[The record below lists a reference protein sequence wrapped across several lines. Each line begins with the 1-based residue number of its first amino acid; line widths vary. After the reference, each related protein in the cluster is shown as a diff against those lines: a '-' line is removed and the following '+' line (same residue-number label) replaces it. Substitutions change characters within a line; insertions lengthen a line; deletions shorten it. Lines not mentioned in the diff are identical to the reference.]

1 MDVLKILKKRRKVLK
16 DAYKVTGANVQYY
29 RIEELDHLIRIFN
42 EELDKNRSKLAA
54 GLAES
59 GQGSPQRVD

>member
-29 RIEELDHLIRIFN
+29 RIEELDYLIRVFN
-42 EELDKNRSKLAA
+42 EELDKNRSKLAT
-54 GLAES
+54 GLAEG

>member
-16 DAYKVTGANVQYY
+16 DAYKITGANVQYY
-29 RIEELDHLIRIFN
+29 RIEELEYLIRVFS
-42 EELDKNRSKLAA
+42 EELDKDRSKSAA
-54 GLAES
+54 GLAEG

>member
-16 DAYKVTGANVQYY
+16 DAYKLTGASNQYY
-29 RIEELDHLIRIFN
+29 RIEELEHLIRVFN
-42 EELDKNRSKLAA
+42 EELDKDRSKSAA
-54 GLAES
+54 GLAEG

>member
-16 DAYKVTGANVQYY
+16 DAYSITGASNQYY
-29 RIEELDHLIRIFN
+29 RLEELDYLVRLFKD
-42 EELDKNRSKLAA
+42 ELDKDRSKPVT

-59 GQGSPQRVD
+59 R

>member
-29 RIEELDHLIRIFN
+29 RIEELEHLIRVFS
-42 EELDKNRSKLAA
+42 EELDKDRSKSAA
-54 GLAES
+54 GLAEG

>member
-29 RIEELDHLIRIFN
+29 RIEELDYLIRVFS
-42 EELDKNRSKLAA
+42 EELDKDRSKSAA
-54 GLAES
+54 GLAEG
-59 GQGSPQRVD
+59 GQGSPQRAD